1 MCLVRYLLIVMM
13 QGILSPFCRITDAA
27 AGLIDSCTNCV
38 CSMMLH
44 LDQFLLSNNFLFQ
57 HKDFK
62 PSFLSSCSYQKI
74 ISRIDIDC
82 IN

>member
-1 MCLVRYLLIVMM
+1 MCLVRCLLIVMM

-44 LDQFLLSNNFLFQ
+44 LDQFLLSNNFCFSTRILNLL
-57 HKDFK
+57 
-62 PSFLSSCSYQKI
+62 FLSSALFA
-74 ISRIDIDC
+74 R
-82 IN
+82 